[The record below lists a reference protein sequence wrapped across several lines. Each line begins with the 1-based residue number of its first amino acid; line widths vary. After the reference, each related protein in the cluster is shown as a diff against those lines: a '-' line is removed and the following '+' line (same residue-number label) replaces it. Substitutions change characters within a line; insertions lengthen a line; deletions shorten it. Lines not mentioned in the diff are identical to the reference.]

1 MLTYACISSVSGT
14 LAGAATI
21 TVTVTR
27 YHWPSVVT
35 VAVPDGACC
44 SVGYSDP
51 PYPSGFDTERVDN
64 VEQKLGRI
72 SAAVLVFLAWRVF
85 FCLCLV
91 GSAPSDVLVPSEMSM
106 RCTFMETQEDAI
118 YTVLQRTLVL
128 LWIILVRD
136 SHYQR
141 TRQWKR

>member
-1 MLTYACISSVSGT
+1 MLALVLSLVLWLALPPSPSLSLATTGHQWSLSLSLMVLAARSGIQTRPTPPASTLSALTMSSKSS
-14 LAGAATI
+14 AGFPL
-21 TVTVTR
+21 
-27 YHWPSVVT
+27 PSL
-35 VAVPDGACC
+35 
-44 SVGYSDP
+44 
-51 PYPSGFDTERVDN
+51 F
-64 VEQKLGRI
+64 
-72 SAAVLVFLAWRVF
+72 FLAWRVF